1 MVRPSEYGTRGIVA
15 IGTPQGNPTVEQE
28 MIALRPDG
36 VSLVTARMYSPSSD
50 PRKRLGDYLDD
61 LAETLEHFA
70 ELEIDVFGF
79 ACTGSTYLRG
89 YTTERAKVAEL
100 EHRHNYPVIT
110 AAAAIETELRALNA
124 KRLAIV
130 APYPSWLNEMGIR
143 YWEERGFHVEIFG
156 RVALHS
162 SDTYNIYGLTSDDAL
177 HVLGELKIRNADAVL
192 FSGTGMPSLRALEPA
207 HESTGLPVLSSNLCL
222 ARQLIGTLDLSIN
235 ETPAELQHKL
245 NSL

>member
-1 MVRPSEYGTRGIVA
+1 MVRPSEYGARGIVA

-36 VSLVTARMYSPSSD
+36 VSLVTARMYSPSPD
-50 PRKRLGDYLDD
+50 PKKRLADYLDD

-89 YTTERAKVAEL
+89 YTSERAKVAEI
-100 EHRHNYPVIT
+100 EHRHDYPVIT

-124 KRLAIV
+124 KRMAIV

-143 YWEERGFHVEIFG
+143 YWEERGFKVEVFG

-162 SDTYNIYGLTSDDAL
+162 SDTYNIYGLSSNDAL
-177 HVLGELKIRNADAVL
+177 HVLDELNIRNADAVL

-207 HESTGLPVLSSNLCL
+207 QESTGLPVLSSNLCL
-222 ARQLIGTLDLSIN
+222 ARQLLRTIGIEPS
-235 ETPAELQHKL
+235 ESRAELQQAL
-245 NSL
+245 DRL